1 MKEKKRAFTLVELLI
16 AMVVGLVLL
25 AAAYGIFNQQ
35 NKTLQTQEKLAS
47 VYQNA
52 RIGMEMMVRDISMA
66 GHNQLTDSAIAAGGT
81 AVPRCTSALVAA
93 GTACVGITVAGA
105 NSISFSSDLNGNGSI
120 TPGSGEP
127 NENITYSLYTS
138 SGVPSLGRT
147 SNGSLSP
154 AVEYVQSLGFVYQ
167 DSSGNSTANIA
178 NIARVKITLTTRAP
192 LPDNDYTDPTYGDH
206 YRRYTLTSYA
216 IPRNLQIATTST
228 TTSTTTATTSTT
240 ATTTT
245 ATTATTTAT
254 TTASTTAT
262 TTATTTASTTATT
275 TATTTA
281 STTVPSGGS
290 SFQSITQT
298 PSGGAIAKNVN
309 VGVCAI
315 VTDSGAATVRLI
327 TNQSDD
333 VIMTLSGGT
342 YCGTIPKHNNKTV
355 IYYLQTY
362 DAGGAVRDTS
372 ASFTY
377 NQAG

>member
-1 MKEKKRAFTLVELLI
+1 MNRKKRAFTLVELLI

-25 AAAYGIFNQQ
+25 GAAYGIFNQQ

-147 SNGSLSP
+147 SNGALSP

-178 NIARVKITLTTRAP
+178 NIARVKITLTTLAP

-228 TTSTTTATTSTT
+228 TTSATTTATTST
-240 ATTTT
+240 
-245 ATTATTTAT
+245 TTTAT

-262 TTATTTASTTATT
+262 TTAST

-281 STTVPSGGS
+281 STTASTTAPSGGS

-333 VIMTLSGGT
+333 VLMTLSGGT

-372 ASFTY
+372 ASYTY
-377 NQAG
+377 AQAG